1 MPQKKKKPQY
11 PDGDS
16 IRLDP
21 EKRLCE
27 EFDSVSVKKFSA
39 PDWTEM
45 GVRVLDNCAEETRNE
60 KSEGWEATSSVLRCF
75 LIQLYDLELA
85 CGEARLRYY
94 HVRYL
99 GDAGVR

>member
-27 EFDSVSVKKFSA
+27 EFDWVPISMKNDWKTIYGDGVTKK
-39 PDWTEM
+39 
-45 GVRVLDNCAEETRNE
+45 
-60 KSEGWEATSSVLRCF
+60 
-75 LIQLYDLELA
+75 
-85 CGEARLRYY
+85 
-94 HVRYL
+94 
-99 GDAGVR
+99 